1 MLLNSVDLNQILRL
15 IFLLPFCLAK
25 ILKDSYIVGVSE
37 DAIGLDDIAKEIFP
51 VEVMGLGDGLPTG
64 GSLDDAV
71 VVDIPDKESI
81 GVFGVGALN
90 ENFEVVAGG
99 YCFDG
104 IPGLC

>member
-1 MLLNSVDLNQILRL
+1 MADDV
-15 IFLLPFCLAK
+15 
-25 ILKDSYIVGVSE
+25 
-37 DAIGLDDIAKEIFP
+37 IGLDDVAKEFFP

-71 VVDIPDKESI
+71 VVDIPDKELI

-99 YCFDG
+99 DCLDG
-104 IPGLC
+104 IPGLCGGGFFLINFFVF